1 MRNLMTISTA
11 LIVALSLFACTQK
24 KKEMTVQDFAKIDM
38 EVVKT
43 DTTPESK
50 KKIAEK
56 YGYTLEQYEAF
67 AEKAEKDPTILE
79 KLGEISLEKQKKIQD
94 QEKK

>member
-1 MRNLMTISTA
+1 MRNLLTITTA

-38 EVVKT
+38 EVGKT
-43 DTTPESK
+43 DTTPARK

-56 YGYTLEQYEAF
+56 YAQTREQ
-67 AEKAEKDPTILE
+67 
-79 KLGEISLEKQKKIQD
+79 
-94 QEKK
+94 

>member
-1 MRNLMTISTA
+1 MRNLLTIATA
-11 LIVALSLFACTQK
+11 LIIALSLSACTQK

-79 KLGEISLEKQKKIQD
+79 KLGEISLEKQKKLQD